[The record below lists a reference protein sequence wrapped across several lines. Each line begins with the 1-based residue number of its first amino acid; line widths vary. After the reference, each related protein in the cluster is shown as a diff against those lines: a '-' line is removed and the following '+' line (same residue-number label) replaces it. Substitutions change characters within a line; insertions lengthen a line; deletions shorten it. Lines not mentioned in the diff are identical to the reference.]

1 MISKAPFSRAPFSD
15 FLSDSNFLSNLS
27 SKMSFSIFSVLRSAY
42 PTWEAL
48 HAHLVSK
55 EGGSLRVTVS
65 GRYALISYDKEA
77 SNFALAHVPF
87 CRSVVWDTEEHR
99 PANIMPSKTQTG
111 LPAGAPTDYVVEQF
125 LDGVP
130 LGAFFDKQT
139 GYWRLHTRTV
149 MDASNRYYSQT
160 KTFAN
165 MAGDADF
172 PALLPHLD
180 KSVGYTFVLQHPEN
194 RIVVP
199 IGVPK
204 LVCVQTVRNAE
215 SGAFDLVAPSVAPV
229 GVYAIGSSSS
239 SSSRSTPSWDIG
251 CLHNVSAPTW
261 ATACVFPKTES
272 HSIPHFRGYMI
283 KNPATGQQ
291 WKLVDPLYARVAA
304 LRGEGSRLD
313 FRWMTLWTDGFLE
326 NYLHYYPEEAD
337 AANALVA
344 QWVGLAQPV
353 FDLYRQVFFARTRPL
368 SSVPPKFRSLVSLLH
383 NDYKQYRDATGNRLD
398 LAFTEI
404 CLEHCDVKQ
413 MIHVLNW
420 DVREAALRAG
430 KPFVPATRPVKV
442 WSDVRFHWD
451 VWMAQIAA
459 GKTVGTSMGRTTATY
474 APTATA
480 TATAT
485 ATCN

>member
-1 MISKAPFSRAPFSD
+1 MFST
-15 FLSDSNFLSNLS
+15 
-27 SKMSFSIFSVLRSAY
+27 LRSAY

-55 EGGSLRVTVS
+55 EGGSLRISVD
-65 GRYALISYDKEA
+65 GRYALISYDKET
-77 SNFALAHVPF
+77 SDFALAHVPF

-99 PANIMPSKTQTG
+99 PANIMPPRTQTG

-130 LGAFFDKQT
+130 LGTFFDKQT

-165 MAGDADF
+165 MAGNADF

-180 KSVGYTFVLQHPEN
+180 KAMGYTFVLQHPEN

-204 LVCVQTVRNAE
+204 LVCVQTVRITE

-229 GVYAIGSSSS
+229 GVYAIGSSS
-239 SSSRSTPSWDIG
+239 RTGPMG
-251 CLHNVSAPTW
+251 CLHDSIPPTW
-261 ATACVFPKTES
+261 DTACKFPETNS
-272 HSIPHFRGYMI
+272 LSIPHFRGYMI
-283 KNPATGQQ
+283 KNPTTGQH

-326 NYLHYYPEEAD
+326 KYLFYYPEEAD

-344 QWVGLAQPV
+344 EWVGLAKPV
-353 FDLYRQVFFARTRPL
+353 FDLYGQVFFARRRTL

-383 NDYKQYRDATGNRLD
+383 DDYKQYRDATGNRLD
-398 LAFTEI
+398 LAFAEI

-420 DVREAALRAG
+420 DVREAAKRAG
-430 KPFVPATRPVKV
+430 QPFVPAARPVKV

-451 VWMAQIAA
+451 VWMAQIAV
-459 GKTVGTSMGRTTATY
+459 GKTVGTSMGRTTATTATAASSSGPIATTTATC
-474 APTATA
+474 APPVATA
-480 TATAT
+480 TATAI